1 MGNGEVGLDEWV
13 GCQLDAVMRVFGFG
27 MAKRLGKWL
36 FWVAG
41 ILALLAGLAT
51 CTTTPRLAPGVMK
64 RTELVPCG
72 EVAVKVDFYW
82 PEVQAGVDKMPMV
95 VVAHGFTR
103 SKRYMAGWGADLAAR
118 GMAAAVLTQPF
129 LARHEANARAIRE
142 LIKLGR
148 AGKWP
153 GVQQGG
159 GEVALVGY
167 SMGGLT
173 TLLAAAGLDEPI
185 AAWVG
190 LDPVDFEGRGQR
202 VAGRVQATGLALL
215 AEPAPFNRE
224 GNALAMLRPY
234 GGPLQVLK
242 VTGASHMD
250 AEYPTDRLGQWAC
263 GWVKPERQAQFRRLA
278 LDFLKATLRSEGEVE
293 AKLEAGVERVTLE
306 R

>member
-1 MGNGEVGLDEWV
+1 
-13 GCQLDAVMRVFGFG
+13 MRVFGFG
-27 MAKRLGKWL
+27 VAKRLGKWL
-36 FWVAG
+36 FVVMG
-41 ILALLAGLAT
+41 MLALLVALAT
-51 CTTTPRLAPGVMK
+51 CTTTPRLASGVVK
-64 RTELVPCG
+64 RTARVQCG

-82 PEVQAGVDKMPMV
+82 PEVKVGAERIPLV

-129 LARHEANARAIRE
+129 LARHEANARAIEE
-142 LIKLGR
+142 LVKLGR

-153 GVQQGG
+153 GLKQGG
-159 GEVALVGY
+159 GKVALVGY

-173 TLLAAAGLDEPI
+173 TLLAAAALDEPV

-202 VAGRVQATGLALL
+202 VAGRVQAAGLALL
-215 AEPAPFNRE
+215 AEPAAFNRD
-224 GNALAMLRPY
+224 GNALTMLRPY

-250 AEYPTDRLGQWAC
+250 AEYPTDRLGQLAC
-263 GWVKPERQAQFRRLA
+263 GWVKPERQGQFRRLA
-278 LDFLKATLRSEGEVE
+278 LDFLSAVLGTEGPAE
-293 AKLEAGVERVTLE
+293 ARLEAGVERVTLE